1 MLFPALVWF
10 GGANNANI
18 AIVLLGEEINKI
30 SNETIDANFISEYVF
45 SDFSVDTSGG
55 KIVITIPSE
64 MRAPIETGMYKAI
77 AIISTNE
84 VNGTT
89 NSGARHFV
97 FGRNITGLS
106 ADEAMKSWTI
116 RKFDRDRF
124 PHQ

>member
-10 GGANNANI
+10 GGANNAI
-18 AIVLLGEEINKI
+18 LGEEINKI

-89 NSGARHFV
+89 NSGARYFV

-124 PHQ
+124 SHQ

>member
-1 MLFPALVWF
+1 MY
-10 GGANNANI
+10 
-18 AIVLLGEEINKI
+18 
-30 SNETIDANFISEYVF
+30 DNFLTESIIK
-45 SDFSVDTSGG
+45 TSGG
-55 KIVITIPSE
+55 KIVITIPAA

-89 NSGARHFV
+89 NSGARYFV

-106 ADEAMKSWTI
+106 ADEAMKSWVI
-116 RKFDRDRF
+116 RKFDKNVF